1 MKYEIDGYIEELKR
15 YENMG
20 MGMGGM
26 HDKGYDSNY
35 NKLKQ
40 TIEHLEN
47 QIEQLRDQ
55 NNQLK

>member
-20 MGMGGM
+20 IGGM

-40 TIEHLEN
+40 TIEHL
-47 QIEQLRDQ
+47 
-55 NNQLK
+55 